1 MSEQDESP
9 AGDAVPDDVTTP
21 TGSAT
26 SAGAAGAG
34 PVAGAAAEE
43 SAATI
48 KPSLRARLRPLELLG
63 ISLALAVFAGLITI
77 LTTRDWLLTVVV
89 LGVAFVLCLVTLA
102 MLALGGYEPPKEPP
116 SAVLDREPPH

>member
-21 TGSAT
+21 TGSA
-26 SAGAAGAG
+26 AAEGGAA
-34 PVAGAAAEE
+34 AGAAAEA
-43 SAATI
+43 AATI